1 MAINI
6 SKAEVE
12 TRDNRLGALVAYH
25 GSASELQQASN
36 KRQLKEDQRLYSQC
50 SDCSQGCAE
59 TLSYMIRDA
68 AIVVH
73 SPLGCLDPVEK
84 YERVD
89 ASARARGLE
98 PHKIQVIS
106 TNMGVD
112 STVYGGIRILREAI
126 HEAYNRFHPKA
137 IFIHSS
143 CAAGIIGDDI
153 ESIVDEIESELGIP
167 LVPIYCEGFKSKTWA
182 SGFDAVFHGVLR
194 KIVRK
199 PEKKQEKLV
208 NVINF
213 AGRDTFSP
221 FFKKLDL
228 EANLVIPNATIEQLA
243 QMSEAA
249 CTTHICET
257 LGTYVAAALE
267 DNYGVPQVKSPSP
280 YGIDWTDR
288 WVRELAKVTNRVEL
302 AEKVIKEEHERLEPI
317 IEDYKKILTGK
328 KAYIYA
334 GDSYAHNLANMA
346 KDYGM
351 EIVGITT
358 LHHDQTTDD
367 KDSNLDTLNELIK
380 SIGDVSNFS
389 VCNKQPFIMY
399 KILQELKPDI
409 LITRHNSIATIGTKL
424 GIPSIRANDVNVLS
438 CYDGVINLGAR
449 IIDALKSSKFF
460 TTIAEHVK
468 FPYSNWWIN
477 QTDPFYFDKKVDKK

>member
-1 MAINI
+1 MAIDI
-6 SKAEVE
+6 YKSEVE
-12 TRDNRLGALVAYH
+12 TRDNRLGAVIAYH
-25 GSASELQQASN
+25 GSASELQQSS
-36 KRQLKEDQRLYSQC
+36 KTRQVKEDVRLYSQC

-84 YERVD
+84 YERIT
-89 ASARARGLE
+89 ASSRARGLDI
-98 PHKIQVIS
+98 PKIQVIS
-106 TNMGVD
+106 TNIGMEA
-112 STVYGGIRILREAI
+112 TVYGGVKILKEAI
-126 HEAYNRFHPKA
+126 HEAYKRFSPKA

-153 ESIVDEIESELGIP
+153 ESVVSEVEEELGIP
-167 LVPIYCEGFKSKTWA
+167 IVPIYCEGFKSKTWA

-194 KIVRK
+194 KIVRT
-199 PEKKQEKLV
+199 PQKKQEDLV
-208 NVINF
+208 NIINF
-213 AGRDTFSP
+213 SGRDTFTP
-221 FFKKLDL
+221 FLKKLNL
-228 EANLVIPNATIEQLA
+228 RANLVVPNATIEQLA

-249 CTTHICET
+249 CTTHICES

-267 DNYGVPQVKSPSP
+267 DKFKVPQVKAPSP
-280 YGIDWTDR
+280 YGIDWTDK
-288 WVRELAKVTNRVEL
+288 WIRELTKVANRTEL
-302 AEKVIKEEHERLEPI
+302 AEKVINEEHERLAPI
-317 IEDYKKILTGK
+317 VEEYKKQLKGK

-334 GDSYAHNLANMA
+334 GDSYSHNLANMV
-346 KDYGM
+346 KDFGM

-367 KDSNLDTLNELIK
+367 KNTNLDTLNELIQ
-380 SIGDVSNFS
+380 SVGDVKNFS
-389 VCNKQPFIMY
+389 VCNKQPFIMH
-399 KILQELKPDI
+399 KILTELKPDI

-449 IIDALKSSKFF
+449 IIDALQSNKFF
-460 TTIAEHVK
+460 KTISEHVE
-468 FPYSNWWIN
+468 FPYSSWWLN
-477 QTDPFYFDKKVDKK
+477 QSDPFYFDKKAATK

>member
-1 MAINI
+1 MAIDI
-6 SKAEVE
+6 HKSEVE
-12 TRDNRLGALVAYH
+12 TRDNRLGTLIAYH
-25 GSASELQQASN
+25 GPASELQAASA
-36 KRQLKEDQRLYSQC
+36 KRQVKEDTRLYSQC

-68 AIVVH
+68 AIIVH
-73 SPLGCLDPVEK
+73 APLGCLDPVEK

-89 ASARARGLE
+89 ASTKARGLS
-98 PHKIQVIS
+98 PHRIQVIS

-112 STVYGGIRILREAI
+112 ATVYGGVKILREAI
-126 HEAYNRFHPKA
+126 DEAFKRFDPKA

-153 ESIVDEIESELGIP
+153 ESVVDEAESELGIP
-167 LVPIYCEGFKSKTWA
+167 IVPIYCEGFKSKTWA

-199 PEKKQEKLV
+199 PEKKQEDLV
-208 NVINF
+208 NIINF

-221 FFKKLDL
+221 FLQKLNL
-228 EANLVIPNATIEQLA
+228 RANLVVPNATIEQLA

-249 CTTHICET
+249 CTTHICES

-267 DNYGVPQVKSPSP
+267 EKYDVPQVKAPSP

-288 WVRELAKVTNRVEL
+288 WVRELAKVTGRTEF
-302 AEKVIKEEHERLEPI
+302 AEKVIEEEHARIIPI
-317 IEDYKKILTGK
+317 VEEYKKQLAGK

-334 GDSYAHNLANMA
+334 GDSYSHNLANMV

-358 LHHDQTTDD
+358 LHHDQVTDD
-367 KDSNLDTLNELIK
+367 KTTELDTLNELIK
-380 SIGDVSNFS
+380 SVGDVNNFS

-399 KILQELKPDI
+399 KILTQLKPDI

-438 CYDGVINLGAR
+438 CYDGVVNLGAR
-449 IIDALKSSKFF
+449 IIDALQSNKFF
-460 TTIAEHVK
+460 KTIAEHVK
-468 FPYSNWWIN
+468 FPYSSWWIS
-477 QTDPFYFDKKVDKK
+477 QTDPFYFDKKAVTK